1 MRLYGGELL
10 QAVAGRIL
18 ERYMREGGA
27 TGVLR
32 VDEET
37 DPSRLGGV
45 DLVYIRSGRTV
56 RAKIKADPYFG
67 TDPTKIA
74 DQQRSFYRTPTNC
87 YAFETIAHHV
97 TREPGWMFNSLADE
111 LFYYFIALD
120 QTEEEVSAL
129 VEESDEVLFS
139 RLSGTTSTS
148 SRCPSSSSGSTTTM
162 SATRLG
168 PSRSATTRAGTG
180 SCRWTTSTRPS
191 RAWSPRARC
200 SPGSAIAD
208 DAREGARQPAPKRPP
223 AGTFSQVSM
232 DTPEG
237 VAVVDTP

>member
-10 QAVAGRIL
+10 QAVGGRIL
-18 ERYMREGGA
+18 ERYLREGGA

-32 VDEET
+32 VDGET

-45 DLVYIRSGRTV
+45 DLVYMRAGRTV
-56 RAKIKADPYFG
+56 RAKVKADPYFG

-87 YAFETIAHHV
+87 YAFETIAHHL

-129 VEESDEVLFS
+129 LEESDEIFFSSLSVERDDLHVIPMPELKQWFDNNHERYTPRPVKIGDHSGWYRIMPVDDIDQAVPGVVAKGAVFS
-139 RLSGTTSTS
+139 R
-148 SRCPSSSSGSTTTM
+148 
-162 SATRLG
+162 
-168 PSRSATTRAGTG
+168 
-180 SCRWTTSTRPS
+180 
-191 RAWSPRARC
+191 
-200 SPGSAIAD
+200 
-208 DAREGARQPAPKRPP
+208 
-223 AGTFSQVSM
+223 VSHR
-232 DTPEG
+232 
-237 VAVVDTP
+237 